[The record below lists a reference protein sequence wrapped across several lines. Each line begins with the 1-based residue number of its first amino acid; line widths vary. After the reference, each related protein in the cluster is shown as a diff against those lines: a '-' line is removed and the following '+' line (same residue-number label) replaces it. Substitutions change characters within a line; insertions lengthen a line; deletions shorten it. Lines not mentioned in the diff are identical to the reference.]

1 MTQFTIDSGFVAQ
14 RIPAR
19 RRDSHKGMNG
29 VVCMVGGS
37 RIYHGAPFI
46 TAMAAMRTGAD
57 LVYLAVPSIISTA
70 VRALSPDLIVIPLP
84 DGKLTTGGVTKLA
97 NWLPQV
103 DCIGIGP
110 GLGPQDPDR
119 LTKCLGLLSKKT
131 KCLVVDA
138 DALRPDILP
147 LTQSVK
153 MVVTPHAGEFE
164 RLFGSKLSTDDTSSR
179 VDMVTKNAREHN
191 LIVLL
196 KGPTDIVSD
205 GSDVGL
211 NTTHS
216 PSMTVGGTGDVL
228 TGITTGLVSKGIAP
242 FGAACCAAYINGLA
256 GVAATEGMG
265 LHITA
270 SDVVDKIAYV
280 MKRYDRVE

>member
-1 MTQFTIDSGFVAQ
+1 MNRFTIDSDFVKAHV
-14 RIPAR
+14 PPR

-37 RIYHGAPFI
+37 RTYHGAPYL
-46 TAMAAMRTGAD
+46 TAMGAMRTGVD
-57 LVYLAVPSIISTA
+57 LVYLAVPSVVSNA

-84 DGKLTTGGVTKLA
+84 DGKLTTGGVSKLA
-97 NWLPQV
+97 NWLPHV
-103 DCIGIGP
+103 DAIGVGP

-119 LTKCLGLLSKKT
+119 LTRCLEILSEKT
-131 KCLVVDA
+131 KTLVVDA
-138 DALRPDILP
+138 DALRPKILT
-147 LTQSVK
+147 LTQKVRI
-153 MVVTPHAGEFE
+153 VVTPHPREFE
-164 RLFGSKLSTDDTSSR
+164 RLFGVALPGDSPSR
-179 VDMVTKNAREHN
+179 IELVVKEATEHY
-191 LIVLL
+191 LTILL

-205 GSDVGL
+205 GSSVGL

-228 TGITTGLVSKGIAP
+228 TGITTGLVSKGMGP
-242 FGAACCAAYINGLA
+242 FEACCCAVFINGLA
-256 GVAATEGMG
+256 GVAATELLG

-270 SDVVDKIAYV
+270 SDVVNQIANA

>member
-1 MTQFTIDSGFVAQ
+1 MTQFTIDSGFVAG
-14 RIPAR
+14 RIPPR
-19 RRDSHKGMNG
+19 KRDSHKGMNG

-46 TAMAAMRTGAD
+46 TAMAAMRTGMD
-57 LVYLAVPSIISTA
+57 LVYLAVPSVITTA

-84 DGKLTTGGVTKLA
+84 DGKLTTGSVTKLA

-119 LTKCLGLLSKKT
+119 LTKCIELLSKKT

-138 DALRPDILP
+138 DALRPQILSLARNVP
-147 LTQSVK
+147 

-164 RLFGSKLSTDDTSSR
+164 RLFGSKLSTDLTSR
-179 VDMVTKNAREHN
+179 VDVVTKHAREHN
-191 LIVLL
+191 LTVLL
-196 KGPTDIVSD
+196 KGPTDVISN

-228 TGITTGLVSKGIAP
+228 TGITTGLVSKGIPA
-242 FGAACCAAYINGLA
+242 FDAACCAAYINGLA
-256 GVAATEGMG
+256 GVSATELMG

-270 SDVVDKIAYV
+270 SDVVDKIAQV
-280 MKRYDRVE
+280 MKQYDR